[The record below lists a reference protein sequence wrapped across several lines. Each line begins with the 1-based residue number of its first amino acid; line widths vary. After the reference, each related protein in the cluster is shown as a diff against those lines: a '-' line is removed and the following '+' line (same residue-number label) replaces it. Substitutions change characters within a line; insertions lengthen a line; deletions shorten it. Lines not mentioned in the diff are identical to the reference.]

1 MRAKQ
6 SRVTERTDSKRRC
19 CRAARASKCSWP
31 AGGRR
36 IAELLFGRDAE
47 GGAEQFMLSSMGDAG
62 ADVNSVAFRKC
73 PLDHLMYTSAG
84 ARAGAGGG
92 SRVKVRLLNESDTAI
107 LP

>member
-1 MRAKQ
+1 M
-6 SRVTERTDSKRRC
+6 
-19 CRAARASKCSWP
+19 
-31 AGGRR
+31 
-36 IAELLFGRDAE
+36 E